1 MSVETITG
9 EEYSVEYNANT
20 QTVTFIGSMRL
31 RTSEEYEPITELMQQ
46 AHDATDAGETLILDF
61 SELKFLNSSGINVIS
76 RFVIAARKAAKV
88 TLLVKGSQEI
98 YWQKKSLTNL
108 QRLWPKVKID
118 IQ

>member
-9 EEYSVEYNANT
+9 EEYSVEYNPNT
-20 QTVTFIGSMRL
+20 QAVTFIGSMRL
-31 RTSEEYEPITELMQQ
+31 RTADEYEPINQLLHQ
-46 AHDATDAGETLILDF
+46 AHDATPEGETLALDF
-61 SELKFLNSSGINVIS
+61 SELKFLNSSGINVVS

-88 TLLVKGSQEI
+88 NMVVKGSQEI

>member
-9 EEYSVEYNANT
+9 EEYSVEYNPNT
-20 QTVTFIGSMRL
+20 QAVTFIGSMRL
-31 RTSEEYEPITELMQQ
+31 RTSEEYAPINELLHQ
-46 AHDATDAGETLILDF
+46 AHDATSDGETLTLDF
-61 SELKFLNSSGINVIS
+61 SELKFLNSSGINVVS

-88 TLLVKGSQEI
+88 SLVVKGSQEI

-108 QRLWPKVKID
+108 QRLWPKVKIE

>member
-1 MSVETITG
+1 MSVEKITG
-9 EEYSVEYNANT
+9 EEYSVEYNNNT

-31 RTSEEYEPITELMQQ
+31 RTSEEYEPITQLLQQ
-46 AHDATDAGETLILDF
+46 AHEATGAENTLTLDF
-61 SELKFLNSSGINVIS
+61 SELKFLNSSGINIVS
-76 RFVIAARKAAKV
+76 RFVIFARKQEKIV
-88 TLLVKGSQEI
+88 LQVNGSQEV

>member
-31 RTSEEYEPITELMQQ
+31 RTSDEYEPITQLLQQ
-46 AHDATDAGETLILDF
+46 AHDGTPEGETLTLDL

-76 RFVIAARKAAKV
+76 RFVIAGRKAAKIN
-88 TLLVKGSQEI
+88 LLVKGSQEV

>member
-9 EEYSVEYNANT
+9 EEYSVEYNNNT
-20 QTVTFIGSMRL
+20 QAVIFIGSMRL
-31 RTSEEYEPITELMQQ
+31 RTTDEYEPINQLLHQ
-46 AHDATDAGETLILDF
+46 AHDATADGDTLTLNF
-61 SELKFLNSSGINVIS
+61 GELKFLNSSGINMVS
-76 RFVIAARKAAKV
+76 RFVIHGRKQARINLNV
-88 TLLVKGSQEI
+88 IGSQEI